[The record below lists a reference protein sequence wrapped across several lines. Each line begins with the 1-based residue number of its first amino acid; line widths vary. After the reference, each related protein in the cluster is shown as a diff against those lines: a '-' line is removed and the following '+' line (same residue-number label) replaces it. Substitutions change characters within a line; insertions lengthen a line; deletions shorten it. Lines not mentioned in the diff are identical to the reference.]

1 MYKYEEIRSL
11 SIKLFEELKAKAII
25 VIDFW
30 KEDKKVYEIPESK
43 IKHLSKRDF
52 EFMHSLSSA
61 ALQTAPKKLKTVLY
75 FWIIAVAGFILWASF
90 ASIDE
95 IARGDG
101 DIIPSGENQMIQN
114 LEGGIVEEILV
125 KEGDVVKKGQLLIRI
140 DNQKSK
146 SSYGSNAIK
155 ADSLE
160 AKIVRLEAEASSEE
174 FNPSSELIERIP
186 EFIRNEESLYI
197 TNKKQLNSKLS
208 TLEEQLIQKKGEL
221 AESKRSMKDIK
232 ASLGFITKELKMIK
246 PMVQKGVKSKIEF
259 YQLQRQANDIRERYN
274 GVKLS
279 IPRLESSVKE
289 VENKL
294 QEAKLSYQSDAKLKL
309 NEAVAEFKSFNVTS
323 TALHDQVKRTLVKA
337 PMNGIVQKLF
347 VHTVGGVVQP
357 GANILEIVPSD
368 TNLLVEVKIKP
379 SDIAFIY
386 FSQKAIVK
394 FTAYDFAIY
403 GGLTGEV
410 VHISADTITDQ
421 KENVFY
427 TVRIK
432 TDKNFLGNEK
442 KPLKIIPGMTVSVD
456 IITGK
461 KTVLDYILKP
471 ILKTKQ
477 YTFTER

>member
-1 MYKYEEIRSL
+1 MSDNLNKN
-11 SIKLFEELKAKAII
+11 
-25 VIDFW
+25 
-30 KEDKKVYEIPESK
+30 
-43 IKHLSKRDF
+43 LSKRDY

-61 ALQTAPKKLKTVLY
+61 VLQTTPKTLKAVLY
-75 FWIIAVAGFILWASF
+75 FWLVAIAGFIIWASF

-114 LEGGIVEEILV
+114 LEGGIIEEILV
-125 KEGDVVKKGQLLIRI
+125 EEGDAVKKGQLLIRI
-140 DNQKSK
+140 DNQKSI
-146 SSYGSNAIK
+146 SSYSSNAIK
-155 ADSLE
+155 ADSIE
-160 AKIVRLEAEASSEE
+160 AKIVRLEAEASGKD
-174 FNPSSELIERIP
+174 FNPTKELIKRSP
-186 EFIRNEESLYI
+186 HFIENEKSLFL
-197 TNKKQLNSKLS
+197 TNKKQLNSKLNA
-208 TLEEQLIQKKGEL
+208 LNEQLLQRKGEL
-221 AESKRSMKDIK
+221 SEAQRSVKDIK
-232 ASLGFITKELKMIK
+232 ESLGLITKELKMTK
-246 PMVQKGVKSKIEF
+246 PMVLKGVKSKIEF

-279 IPRLESSVKE
+279 IPRLKSAVKE
-289 VENKL
+289 VENTIEETKL
-294 QEAKLSYQSDAKLKL
+294 KYKSDAKLKL
-309 NEAVAEFKSFNVTS
+309 NEAISEFKGFSVTS
-323 TALHDQVKRTLVKA
+323 TALQDQVKRTLVRA

-357 GANILEIVPSD
+357 GADILEIVPSD

-379 SDIAFIY
+379 ADIAFIY
-386 FSQKAIVK
+386 FGQKAIVK

-403 GGLTGEV
+403 GGLDGKV

-421 KENVFY
+421 KDNVFY

-432 TDKNFLGNEK
+432 TDKNFLGSQK

-456 IITGK
+456 IITGR